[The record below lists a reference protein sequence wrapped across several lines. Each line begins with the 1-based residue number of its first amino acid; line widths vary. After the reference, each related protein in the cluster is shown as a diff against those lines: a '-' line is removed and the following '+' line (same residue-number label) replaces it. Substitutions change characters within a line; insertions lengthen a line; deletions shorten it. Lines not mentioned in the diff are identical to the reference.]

1 MISLPII
8 FREFRVAARKKPTF
22 VLRCVFA
29 GLLTVVLLFFFQG
42 QGKFFGVASTALGKT
57 LLHIFSWQ
65 LLILV
70 FAVAPAVTSGCISDE
85 RREGT
90 LGLLFLT
97 HLNAADIVLGKFVSK
112 GIDLLLMV
120 LAASPLL
127 FAPILLGGVNW
138 DQTLSVLVNV
148 LALLLLASAFGVFCS
163 AASKNTMTATAVAY
177 LLLIFYNVVA
187 VVLPVLKRE
196 VLAHHPSSAWGL
208 VPDWLLQASPFYTLS
223 RLDLPESWTC
233 LLCCA
238 VCSAAVLGYAI
249 WRLPALVRTEP
260 FREPF
265 WRRLGRQ
272 TNRVPERGQRRY
284 APVPAHANPVAWLH
298 FGRSGS
304 RWVFQWIVVA
314 ALSMTTAY
322 AVSARWVPR
331 YDLEGFFITVS
342 LIGLFGLKFLIVLHV
357 ARAFATEKAD
367 GALELLMVVPLS
379 SAQIVRGRIRAV
391 VSRYALIWLLLYV
404 ALWAGFFVRDHVH
417 RSSEDRLMMFYL
429 FTTTASSLAWAIV
442 LAAHLSVKAKSIKQA
457 ITNSVIG
464 IMLLI
469 WLVNAVT
476 WLGGIFIAAEI
487 FRHDAT
493 AFVATF
499 MAVARVV
506 VECLMAVWFYRSLV
520 TNLRMY
526 AAR

>member
-249 WRLPALVRTEP
+249 WRLPAVVRTEP

-265 WRRLGRQ
+265 WRRFARQ

-342 LIGLFGLKFLIVLHV
+342 LIGLFGLKFLMVLHV

-367 GALELLMVVPLS
+367 GALELLLVAPLS
-379 SAQIVRGRIRAV
+379 SEQIVRGRIRAV
-391 VSRYALIWLLLYV
+391 VSRYALIWLLLFG
-404 ALWAGFFVRDHVH
+404 ALGAGFFFTGHSSW
-417 RSSEDRLMMFYL
+417 SSENLLAMFYL
-429 FTTTASSLAWAIV
+429 LTTTVSSLAWAIPF
-442 LAAHLSVKAKSIKQA
+442 AALISTKAKSVKQA

-469 WLVNAVT
+469 WLVNVVT
-476 WLGGIFIAAEI
+476 WLGWIFIVSKMSHHTQGELVVTCVTVGRLVAE
-487 FRHDAT
+487 FAT
-493 AFVATF
+493 A
-499 MAVARVV
+499 AVCYRML
-506 VECLMAVWFYRSLV
+506 VE
-520 TNLRMY
+520 NLRAY
-526 AAR
+526 ATR